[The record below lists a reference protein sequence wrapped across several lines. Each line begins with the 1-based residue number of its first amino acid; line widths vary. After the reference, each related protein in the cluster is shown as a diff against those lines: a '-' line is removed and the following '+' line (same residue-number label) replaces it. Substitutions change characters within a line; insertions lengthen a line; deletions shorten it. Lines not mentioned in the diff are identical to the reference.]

1 MILTMHAGT
10 LNLTSDIS
18 ICFHYLS
25 LSLCSK
31 RNNSNVGLLSE
42 TLEEKG
48 LMMSLEESCD
58 NDTSSAAGGRELDR
72 L

>member
-18 ICFHYLS
+18 VFIIS

-58 NDTSSAAGGRELDR
+58 NDTSSAAGGLELDR